1 MGKPYLEISTPE
13 GETDG
18 AVLEHAFL
26 TAYQQTR
33 QLWQD
38 HRIGIE
44 ELLLKSPALNR
55 QKYGLK
61 SIPGWLNAMDN
72 YLTVEIPKLELFDK
86 FDRFT
91 TAKLQA
97 SVNKGKS
104 APQHPFFDACETLHA
119 ACETLADYC
128 RHQIPVKLLAYCN
141 AEFCLLYTS
150 RCV

>member
-1 MGKPYLEISTPE
+1 
-13 GETDG
+13 
-18 AVLEHAFL
+18 
-26 TAYQQTR
+26 
-33 QLWQD
+33 
-38 HRIGIE
+38 
-44 ELLLKSPALNR
+44 
-55 QKYGLK
+55 
-61 SIPGWLNAMDN
+61 MDN

-104 APQHPFFDACETLHA
+104 APQHPFFDACETLQA

-141 AEFCLLYTS
+141 AELAVRKRQQQTQSYDDLLLNLHDALKIRVRA
-150 RCV
+150 RCWRNLASPLCRCAD